1 MASGKQTST
10 KSSASIASKV
20 AEVIKP
26 NTESKGEGES
36 KNKSSKVLPA
46 GMKLALMPVSSAQ
59 SSFFNVKELSKQF
72 SKCLEAATK
81 SIVSL
86 ETVTEEAV
94 SNALQAAFEA
104 TYSQTLEAVTSN
116 GKKNKKNKRV
126 KDPNAP
132 KKALSNYMVYC
143 MRYRSDVQD
152 KNPGAKPTEI
162 SRILGAQWNALTAE
176 QKAKYIDTTVSA

>member
-1 MASGKQTST
+1 MASGKQSST

-26 NTESKGEGES
+26 NTESKGETKS
-36 KNKSSKVLPA
+36 KSSKVSSS

-59 SSFFNVKELSKQF
+59 AAFFNVKELSKQF

-81 SIVSL
+81 AIVSL
-86 ETVTEEAV
+86 ETVTEESV
-94 SNALQAAFEA
+94 SNALQVAFDS
-104 TYSQTLEAVTSN
+104 TYSQTLESVSSN

-152 KNPGAKPTEI
+152 KNPGSKPTEI
-162 SRILGAQWNALTAE
+162 SKILGAQWNTLTVE
-176 QKAKYIDTTVSA
+176 QKAKYIDTTVSSE

>member
-1 MASGKQTST
+1 MASGKQSST

-26 NTESKGEGES
+26 NTESKG
-36 KNKSSKVLPA
+36 KSSKVLA
-46 GMKLALMPVSSAQ
+46 SGIKLALMPVSSAQ
-59 SSFFNVKELSKQF
+59 SSFFNVKELGKQF
-72 SKCLEAATK
+72 SKCIEAATK
-81 SIVSL
+81 AIVSL
-86 ETVTEEAV
+86 ETVNEETV
-94 SNALQAAFEA
+94 SEALQNAFDS
-104 TYSQTLEAVTSN
+104 TYSQTLEAVSN
-116 GKKNKKNKRV
+116 SGKKNKKNKRV

-152 KNPGAKPTEI
+152 KNPGSKPTEI
-162 SRILGAQWNALTAE
+162 SRILGAQWNALTPD

>member
-1 MASGKQTST
+1 MVSGKQSST

-20 AEVIKP
+20 VEVIKP
-26 NTESKGEGES
+26 NTETKGEN
-36 KNKSSKVLPA
+36 KKSSKVLPV

-59 SSFFNVKELSKQF
+59 SSFFNVKELNKQF

-86 ETVTEEAV
+86 EAVTEEAV
-94 SNALQAAFEA
+94 SNALQEAFES
-104 TYSQTLEAVTSN
+104 TYAQTLECVTSN

-132 KKALSNYMVYC
+132 KKPLSNYMVYC

-152 KNPGAKPTEI
+152 KNPGSKPTEI
-162 SRILGAQWNALTAE
+162 SRILGTQWNGLTPE
-176 QKAKYIDTTVSA
+176 QKAKYIDTTVSN